1 MALRQIEAEEEEH
14 RRDVAESGDG
24 IVIEAGR
31 ETDVEENVPE
41 DSPEDDGD

>member
-24 IVIEAGR
+24 IVIEVGR
-31 ETDVEENVPE
+31 DTDVEDDVPE